1 MNELTN
7 VENKFVNYIDHV
19 MQSNKLS
26 HSYLIEME
34 DSFDEFP
41 LILMFVKMI
50 LCPKHLDNHKNID
63 CGQCNICHLI
73 DQNNYSDLQ
82 IIETEGTQIKKQ
94 QLLDLKEEFS
104 NYSLNG
110 QRRVYIIKEAEKL
123 NPSSANTILKFLE
136 EPEDGIVAI
145 LLTKNRYQVLDTI
158 LSRCQIFSL
167 KRFHDIEVD
176 DNTVQFLKLLK
187 NPDELFIQYKFLY
200 ENIFPDKLK
209 AKEFFLQLEE
219 FFTHYLYLSSI
230 DKENKKFSFL
240 DSFDKLKIL
249 MYLTII
255 EEELPKLVY
264 NINYKLWLNSFFARF
279 VEVK

>member
-1 MNELTN
+1 M
-7 VENKFVNYIDHV
+7 
-19 MQSNKLS
+19 
-26 HSYLIEME
+26 
-34 DSFDEFP
+34 
-41 LILMFVKMI
+41 
-50 LCPKHLDNHKNID
+50 
-63 CGQCNICHLI
+63 
-73 DQNNYSDLQ
+73 
-82 IIETEGTQIKKQ
+82 
-94 QLLDLKEEFS
+94 
-104 NYSLNG
+104 
-110 QRRVYIIKEAEKL
+110 
-123 NPSSANTILKFLE
+123 
-136 EPEDGIVAI
+136 
-145 LLTKNRYQVLDTI
+145 
-158 LSRCQIFSL
+158 
-167 KRFHDIEVD
+167 
-176 DNTVQFLKLLK
+176 KLLK

-264 NINYKLWLNSFFARF
+264 NINYKLWLNSLFARF